1 MTVRLEAEFALLVY
15 RPRLFIVIWSRLSI
29 FQRCLCGHLA
39 NAPGTKHAIYLIPC
53 QSYEFLPS
61 ECKTRSQSIKLKFIR
76 QVCQV
81 YIGSLRDVSLPKD
94 ASDAFNILKSL
105 KFRDWFFQTVEKTSM
120 MRDNFK

>member
-1 MTVRLEAEFALLVY
+1 M
-15 RPRLFIVIWSRLSI
+15 
-29 FQRCLCGHLA
+29 
-39 NAPGTKHAIYLIPC
+39 
-53 QSYEFLPS
+53 FLPS
-61 ECKTRSQSIKLKFIR
+61 ECKTRSQSIVKLKFIR